1 MKKVIILLAALGL
14 LGGGGFFAWSQVS
27 SGPESADEKVTGAAV
42 EKKAPV
48 NKQMKPTDEVFY
60 VVMPPITAP
69 FIRDG
74 TFAQYVV
81 LVVNLEVSTKDDM
94 ELVAKNQP
102 RLRDAFV
109 SALHSLATQ
118 RSRNQRLINLARIK
132 SRLLAGADR
141 VLGVGVVDAVLVQ
154 LAH

>member
-27 SGPESADEKVTGAAV
+27 SGPEPTDEKAEAAV
-42 EKKAPV
+42 EKKAPA
-48 NKQMKPTDEVFY
+48 KKKKRKPTDDVFY
-60 VVMPPITAP
+60 VEMPPITVP

-74 TFAQYVV
+74 AFAQYVV
-81 LVVNLEVSTKDDM
+81 LVVNLEVSSRDDM
-94 ELVAKNQP
+94 DLVQKNQP

-109 SALHSLATQ
+109 SELHSLATT